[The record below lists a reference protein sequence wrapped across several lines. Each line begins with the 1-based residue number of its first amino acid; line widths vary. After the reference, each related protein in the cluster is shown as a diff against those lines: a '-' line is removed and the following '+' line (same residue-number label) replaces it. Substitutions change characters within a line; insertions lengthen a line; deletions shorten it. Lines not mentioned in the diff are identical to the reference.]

1 VRNFCIND
9 VCLKEEKK
17 IIISLTSW
25 PKRIFNVATVIN
37 SLLNQEI
44 IPDLIELNL
53 CILEFPN
60 KENSL
65 PNDLQ
70 FLIKNNKQ
78 VEINWVQKNTGV
90 FKKIIPTIKKFYGMN
105 YYLLSVDDDWIYT
118 KKYIKTMIYYI
129 EKYNSDSFCLS
140 KSKVIGNR
148 MIYKSNSFDYDF
160 ITKLTDEIINARIS
174 DAYIYHYLKKKN
186 YQNINQNI

>member
-1 VRNFCIND
+1 MRNFCIND